1 MAASNLGG
9 AMAAE
14 IDEEVAKFRQVQ
26 EDLQRVRNDLQI
38 VMGQLAENEMV
49 QQELQLLDANANI
62 YKMVGPILIKN
73 SHDDAKDT
81 VSKRIEFITSEK
93 TRLETKAKNLEQKG
107 MEISKK
113 VQEMQMML
121 QQATAAAVQQI
132 AAQHANA

>member
-1 MAASNLGG
+1 
-9 AMAAE
+9 MAAE

-73 SHDDAKDT
+73 THEDAKDT
-81 VSKRIEFITSEK
+81 VSKRLEFITSEK
-93 TRLETKAKNLEQKG
+93 GRLETKAKDLEQKG